1 MDDIRQATVK
11 HRPTLF
17 CFSVVIPVVIML
29 LAVRISAQFRDPP
42 HSGYTT
48 LSIILCSALSAVI
61 LASGLAI
68 WGWTRGERP
77 RLLAFVGPFISV
89 WFLWR
94 LLFV

>member
-1 MDDIRQATVK
+1 MDDIPATIVK
-11 HRPTLF
+11 DRPTLF
-17 CFSVVIPVVIML
+17 CLAIVTPVVIML

-42 HSGYTT
+42 HGGYTV

-61 LASGLAI
+61 LAYGLAI
-68 WGWTRGERP
+68 WGLTRGERP

>member
-1 MDDIRQATVK
+1 MDDTQQPIVK

-17 CFSVVIPVVIML
+17 CFAIVTPVVIML

-42 HSGYTT
+42 HSGYTV
-48 LSIILCSALSAVI
+48 LGIILCSTVSAVI
-61 LASGLAI
+61 LACGLAI